1 MCERHRERCVCER
14 EGERGREV
22 SVGGVG
28 VCKKC
33 TVSVWCVCER
43 EREREVWVVCL
54 CVREREGRGGEGT
67 QGTQREGRRV
77 HILLSFVFFT
87 ACEQVRFS
95 AV

>member
-33 TVSVWCVCER
+33 TVSVWCVCVR
-43 EREREVWVVCL
+43 ERERGVGGVFVCK
-54 CVREREGRGGEGT
+54 REGGEGW
-67 QGTQREGRRV
+67 RRYTRNTERGPKSS
-77 HILLSFVFFT
+77 HTPFF
-87 ACEQVRFS
+87 CLFYGL
-95 AV
+95 